1 MIFESRMHM
10 QPAAAVSGPLVWTRN
25 LGIVVLG
32 SLLVAVCAHVALPL
46 AFTPVPLT
54 LAPFA
59 VLLLGL
65 LLPPGLAF
73 STMILYL
80 AEGAI
85 GLPVFTPGYIG
96 AGGIAHLV
104 GPTGG
109 YLLAYPFAVAWA
121 SHLWRS
127 HPRSLVWA
135 LISATAGDLVILAV
149 GAVWLSQLTHS
160 SMEAILAQAVIPFL
174 PGEALKIIVAAGIAA
189 EWQRLRRPPRQ
200 TETSF

>member
-1 MIFESRMHM
+1 MIFESRMTTR
-10 QPAAAVSGPLVWTRN
+10 PVASSPRPLIWMRN

-32 SLLVAVCAHVALPL
+32 SLLVAVCAHVDLPL

-54 LAPFA
+54 LQPFA

-73 STMILYL
+73 ATMVTYL
-80 AEGAI
+80 AEGAY
-85 GLPVFTPGYIG
+85 GLPVFTPDSL
-96 AGGIAHLV
+96 AGSGVAHLM

-109 YLLAYPFAVAWA
+109 YLLAFPFAVAWA

-127 HPRSLVWA
+127 HHRSFVWA
-135 LISATAGDLVILAV
+135 LISASAGDLLILAA
-149 GAVWLSQLTHS
+149 GAIWLNQLTHS
-160 SMEAILAQAVIPFL
+160 SFEAILDQAVIPFL
-174 PGEALKIIVAAGIAA
+174 PGEALKIVIAAGIAA

-200 TETSF
+200 PETSY